1 MDKFAPGSQNMIG
14 SNSGKFVKTSTNFHS
29 AKGAA
34 ASTCKSTF
42 LVTKSSANRQQR
54 FNVAPGS
61 AQAFASTQN
70 GGFSG
75 LNTANTQP

>member
-34 ASTCKSTF
+34 ASTS
-42 LVTKSSANRQQR
+42 NRQQR